1 MADRDGTFAG
11 DRLFFRAWDAPAPV
25 GTVVLAHGYAEHS
38 GRYEHVGAA
47 FADAGYTTWAL
58 DHAGH
63 GQSEG
68 ERGSIGSIPS
78 AVADLHAFVDL
89 TAADGPVFLVG
100 HSMGGLIAAAYA
112 EDHQDRLTG
121 LVLSGPALAVN
132 EQLAALAELE
142 EIPEISLAP
151 LVSRDPAVVAAYEND
166 PLNYLGPMPR
176 SMLTTV
182 FAEVEKVRAR
192 LGEITVPM
200 LVMHGGADGLV
211 PPVASEDVAKAVSS
225 SDVTLDIRPGL
236 YHEVFNEPEQ
246 VEVIATVVD
255 WIRSR
260 PPADR

>member
-1 MADRDGTFAG
+1 MADRDGVFAG
-11 DRLFFRAWDAPAPV
+11 DRLFYRAWDAPSPV

-58 DHAGH
+58 DHTGH

-78 AVADLHAFVDL
+78 AVADLDAFVDL
-89 TAADGPVFLVG
+89 ITADGPVFLVG
-100 HSMGGLIAAAYA
+100 HSMGGLIATAYA

-176 SMLTTV
+176 SMFTV
-182 FAEVEKVRAR
+182 FADIQKVRAR
-192 LGEITVPM
+192 LSEITVPV
-200 LVMHGGADGLV
+200 LVMHGGSDGLV
-211 PPVASEDVAKAVSS
+211 PPVASEDVASSVSS

-236 YHEVFNEPEQ
+236 YHEIFNEPEQ
-246 VEVIATVVD
+246 AEVIATVVD
-255 WIRSR
+255 WIRAR
-260 PPADR
+260 PPAGR